1 MLKIFLLASVVCS
14 LVSLIVTFI
23 QFCNADDATLPS
35 YYERILLEFGFFF
48 NGLLILV
55 ISLLFGWI

>member
-1 MLKIFLLASVVCS
+1 MLKIFLLASV
-14 LVSLIVTFI
+14 VSLIVTFI

>member
-14 LVSLIVTFI
+14 LISLIVTFI
-23 QFCNADDATLPS
+23 QFCNTDDATLPS

-48 NGLLILV
+48 NGFIILV